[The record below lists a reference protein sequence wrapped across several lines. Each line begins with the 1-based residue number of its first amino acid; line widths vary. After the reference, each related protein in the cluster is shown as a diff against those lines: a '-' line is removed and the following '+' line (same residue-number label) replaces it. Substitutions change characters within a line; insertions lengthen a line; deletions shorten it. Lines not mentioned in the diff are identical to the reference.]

1 MENNALGGGLSL
13 GSPEADLDTR
23 IQVQMVYLWGGEV
36 GWRVAGL
43 GRSGKLI
50 RGMLSD

>member
-1 MENNALGGGLSL
+1 MPQVEVLVWVP
-13 GSPEADLDTR
+13 PEADLETR
-23 IQVQMVYLWGGEV
+23 IQAQMVYLWGVEV

-43 GRSGKLI
+43 GRGSGKLI